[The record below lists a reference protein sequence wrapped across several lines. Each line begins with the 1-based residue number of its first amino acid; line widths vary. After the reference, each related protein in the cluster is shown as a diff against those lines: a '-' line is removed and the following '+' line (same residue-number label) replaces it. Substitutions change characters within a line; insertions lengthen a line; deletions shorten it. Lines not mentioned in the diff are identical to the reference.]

1 MQKEIWKDVVSYEEL
16 YKVSN
21 LGNIKSLKRIVK
33 DSRLGTKVVPERILK
48 NRINSR
54 GYYHVVLCKN
64 GNQKSRTVHQLVSE
78 SFLNHKPNG
87 HKLVVN
93 HKDLNQLNNNVDNL
107 ELVTQRI
114 NANQKHLKSSSKYV
128 GVSYLKRVDKWASY
142 ISINGK
148 KKHIGT
154 FNNEYDAH
162 IAYQNKLKELKT
174 Y

>member
-1 MQKEIWKDVVSYEEL
+1 MQKEIWKDINGYIGL
-16 YKVSN
+16 YQVSN
-21 LGNIKSLKRIVK
+21 LGNVKSLKRIVK
-33 DSRLGTKVVPERILK
+33 DSRLGTKFVSERILK
-48 NRINSR
+48 NRINSC

-107 ELVTQRI
+107 ELVTQRT
-114 NANQKHLKSSSKYV
+114 NANQKHLKSSSQYI

-142 ISINGK
+142 ISIKGK

-154 FNNEYDAH
+154 FNKEYDAH
-162 IAYQNKLKELKT
+162 LAYQEKLKSI
-174 Y
+174 